1 MKTGTKTIWLAT
13 VDGAHARFFAL
24 DGTGESLRLIPKGAL
39 EGTRAKS
46 GDLVSDQ
53 PGRGHESVGTTR
65 HAMAPR
71 TDPKVHAEEVFA
83 TTIARELAALARSGA
98 FDAVILVAAPKQ
110 LGNLRKE
117 MDADFREQFVLLEIS
132 GDWTNLPIPELTA
145 HLQVHLD
152 QDGRAMPF
160 ASTERPLRT

>member
-1 MKTGTKTIWLAT
+1 MKTGAKIIWLAT
-13 VDGAHARFFAL
+13 VDGAQARFFAL
-24 DGTGESLRLIPKGAL
+24 DHSGEALKLIAKGAR

-65 HAMAPR
+65 HAMEPR

-83 TTIARELAALARSGA
+83 ATIARELAALGQSGA
-98 FDAVILVAAPKQ
+98 FDALILVAAPKQ

-117 MDADFREQFVLLEIS
+117 IDPDFREQFVMLEIP
-132 GDWTNLPIPELTA
+132 GDWTNLPIPELAA
-145 HLQVHLD
+145 HLQLHFD
-152 QDGRAMPF
+152 QDGRPVPY
-160 ASTERPLRT
+160 ASPERPLRT